1 MRAANVT
8 SQQNQY
14 DYIVVGG
21 GSAGSIVAARLAEEG
36 AGSVLLLECGDAGDK
51 HPETLTEDGFK
62 YAFANDDLMFHRMSA
77 PQEGC
82 GGRKLFLGTG
92 RGMGGSG
99 AVNGM
104 VYTRGDKRDFER
116 WPKGWHYDDL
126 VPHFEAVEKRI
137 GIRPRVPT
145 PFAQRFIDASVSAG
159 FTRKDGMN
167 DGELGGV
174 VGCND
179 MNYDESGRRSSYR
192 AWLHERQ
199 VPNLQIVTNAS
210 VRRLVFGDSQR
221 AVGVECEI
229 EGQIKTFDVSKE
241 VVLCAGA
248 LETPKILMLSGVG
261 PRQEIEA
268 QRIRLIKDIPGVG
281 QHLHDHPNV
290 CVFYRAEQ
298 PVDFKYPQLYGFDA
312 ARRPAHAQTNE
323 APDTCFVCFAA
334 PGTLHQSMHRMVP
347 LIALP
352 GPLYKLGFLR
362 SFYRVLIDLAFK
374 LPWLQRYVSTVFG
387 IVVILGKPD
396 SRGSIGLNSADPA
409 APARID
415 PAYFKS
421 PRDRETLLAGIAKA
435 RQIAEQPA
443 LAQAG
448 AKPLSLGGTNASE
461 EKIWKW
467 ATAATM
473 TTFHFCGSCRM
484 GDDVD
489 SPVDTKLRVKGLR
502 NVRVA
507 DASVM
512 PEIPVSALNAPSMMI
527 GYRAANFILE
537 GKSS

>member
-1 MRAANVT
+1 MA
-8 SQQNQY
+8 SQTNTQAF

-36 AGSVLLLECGDAGDK
+36 AGSVLLLECGDAGGK

-62 YAFANDDLMFHRMSA
+62 YAFSNDELMFHRMTTA
-77 PQEGC
+77 QEAC
-82 GGRKLFLGTG
+82 GGRKLFAGTG

-104 VYTRGDKRDFER
+104 VYTRGDKRDFAR
-116 WPKGWHYDDL
+116 WPRDWQYDDL
-126 VPHFEAVEKRI
+126 VPYFEAVEKRI
-137 GIRPRVPT
+137 GIRARLPT
-145 PFAQRFIDASVSAG
+145 PFAQRFLDASVSAG
-159 FTRKDGMN
+159 FTRKDHMN
-167 DGELGGV
+167 DGELAGV

-179 MNYDESGRRSSYR
+179 MNFDESGRRSSYR
-192 AWLHERQ
+192 AWLHERS
-199 VPNLQIVTNAS
+199 VPNLQIVTNAT

-221 AVGVECEI
+221 AVAVECEI
-229 EGQIKTFDVSKE
+229 EGQVKTFSVSKE

-268 QRIRLIKDIPGVG
+268 QKIRLVKEIPGIG
-281 QHLHDHPNV
+281 QNLHDHPNV

-298 PVDFKYPQLYGFDA
+298 PVDFSYPQLYGFDA
-312 ARRPAHAQTNE
+312 ARRPGNVRSNE

-334 PGTLHQSMHRMVP
+334 PGTLQQSMYRMLP

-352 GPLYKLGFLR
+352 GPLFKLKFMH

-396 SRGSIGLNSADPA
+396 SRGSIGLTSADPA

-415 PAYFKS
+415 PGYYKN
-421 PRDRETLLAGIAKA
+421 PRDRETLLAGVAKA
-435 RQIAEQPA
+435 REIAAQPA
-443 LAQAG
+443 FKEAG
-448 AKPLSLGGTNASE
+448 VRTISLGGTNAPE

-484 GDDVD
+484 GDDAD

-507 DASVM
+507 DASVV
-512 PEIPVSALNAPSMMI
+512 PETPVSALNAPSMMI

-537 GKSS
+537 GTQA

>member
-1 MRAANVT
+1 MT
-8 SQQNQY
+8 SQQDIQQY

-36 AGSVLLLECGDAGDK
+36 AGSVLLLECGDAGGT

-62 YAFANDDLMFHRMSA
+62 YAFSNDALMFHRMTT
-77 PQEGC
+77 PQGAC
-82 GGRKLFLGTG
+82 GKRKLFAGTG

-116 WPKGWHYDDL
+116 WPKGWQYDDL

-137 GIRPRVPT
+137 GIRPRAPT
-145 PFAQRFIDASVSAG
+145 PFAQRFLDSSVSAG
-159 FTRKDGMN
+159 FTRKDHMN

-192 AWLHERQ
+192 AWLHERS
-199 VPNLQIVTNAS
+199 VPNLKIVSNAT

-221 AVGVECEI
+221 ALGVECEI
-229 EGQIKTFDVSKE
+229 AGQVKTFSVSKE

-261 PRQEIEA
+261 PRKELEA
-268 QRIRLIKDIPGVG
+268 QRIPLVKESAGVG
-281 QHLHDHPNV
+281 QNLHDHPNV
-290 CVFYRAEQ
+290 CVFYRAKI
-298 PVDFKYPQLYGFDA
+298 PVDFQYPQLYGFDA
-312 ARRPAHAQTNE
+312 ARRPGNVQSNE

-334 PGTLHQSMHRMVP
+334 PGTLQQSMYRMLP

-352 GPLYKLGFLR
+352 GQLFNLKFMH
-362 SFYRVLIDLAFK
+362 SFYRLMIDLAFK

-396 SRGSIGLNSADPA
+396 SRGSIGLTSSDPT

-415 PAYFKS
+415 PGYYS
-421 PRDRETLLAGIAKA
+421 NPRDRETLLAGVAKA
-435 RQIAEQPA
+435 REIAAQPA
-443 LAQAG
+443 FAEAG
-448 AKPLSLGGTNASE
+448 VKTISLGGTDAPE

-484 GDDVD
+484 GDDAD

-507 DASVM
+507 DASVV
-512 PEIPVSALNAPSMMI
+512 PETPVSALNAPSMMI

-537 GKSS
+537 GINS